1 MVLGSQFT
9 VHSPGGIK
17 RHIGRRR
24 GRTAGTRRGMCGGV
38 VSASLC
44 GCGGEDTARRTRHA
58 VSVPSV
64 RVWGKFG
71 ERIPARVEGKAA
83 SFTRRF
89 TSPPHPLSVYRE
101 GESRGHGTPC
111 PYRGGG
117 GVGADENGLA
127 CQPGRRGAGI
137 GVVGDGGRP
146 IGRPYRFVSTR
157 DFG

>member
-44 GCGGEDTARRTRHA
+44 GCGGGDTASRVRTVRTSVGQIWRAHPCARGRQSRLFYPQIYLTPPPPLRVQRGGVQRTRHA
-58 VSVPSV
+58 VSVQGWW
-64 RVWGKFG
+64 WGWG
-71 ERIPARVEGKAA
+71 GRER
-83 SFTRRF
+83 S
-89 TSPPHPLSVYRE
+89 SLST
-101 GESRGHGTPC
+101 GQ
-111 PYRGGG
+111 
-117 GVGADENGLA
+117 A
-127 CQPGRRGAGI
+127 GAGI